1 MIGNL
6 QPAHKSLLRRTVGS
20 FEAVVERFVVRRAR
34 DGLFTLI
41 EGGLSSSSSP
51 GMMICGGGG
60 APPIV
65 MVGGEGCT
73 LIEGGDGLPLI
84 EGSRPRGSSSPGK
97 TIFGA
102 MGGSSGSTIWGTAG
116 ESGKTILG
124 ASTFEGA
131 DTLCEKSPLLTL
143 PLRLVRMVRGPPRR
157 PATETGGG
165 SSKSISRAIAG
176 LGRVGEGC
184 RMGGTRG
191 GRVSEGG
198 NGDVAV

>member
-1 MIGNL
+1 MIGSL
-6 QPAHKSLLRRTVGS
+6 QPAHESLLRGTVGS
-20 FEAVVERFVVRRAR
+20 FEAVVETFVVRRAG
-34 DGLFTLI
+34 DGQFTLI
-41 EGGLSSSSSP
+41 EGVLSSSSP

-65 MVGGEGCT
+65 MVGGEGST

-84 EGSRPRGSSSPGK
+84 EGPRPRGSSSPGR
-97 TIFGA
+97 TILGA
-102 MGGSSGSTIWGTAG
+102 AGGSSGSTIWGTAG
-116 ESGKTILG
+116 DSGRTILG

-131 DTLCEKSPLLTL
+131 DTLVGKSPLLPL
-143 PLRLVRMVRGPPRR
+143 PLRLVRMIRGPPRR

-165 SSKSISRAIAG
+165 SSKSMSRASVG

-191 GRVSEGG
+191 GCVSEGG
-198 NGDVAV
+198 NEVAVV